1 MRQIYNFNTK
11 WGFSKEALEA
21 PTTMPE
27 RWNWVNIP
35 HTWNNIDG
43 QDGGNDLYRG
53 TAFYAKELE
62 KMDLPK
68 ADRYFLEIQGANSSA
83 ILYIN
88 GKKLANHDGGYS
100 TWRVDITDALEDKNL
115 FVFEVDNS
123 QNDRVYPQ
131 NADFTFYGG
140 IYRDLNI
147 IAVSESHFDLEYYG
161 TPGIK
166 VTPEVVGKDA
176 KVEVEV
182 FVKNVKETQKL
193 VYTLKDAEGNV
204 VAEKE
209 TPASE
214 TVASFEIENVHL
226 WHGKKDPYLYTAE
239 VCLKDEEVLDNV
251 SARFGCRTFE
261 IHPENGFILNGEE
274 YPLRGVSRH
283 QDRWGIG
290 NALLKEHHDED
301 MDLIC
306 ELGATTI
313 RLAHYQHDQYFYDL
327 CDERGMVVWAEIP
340 YISTHMP
347 NGRENTISQMKELV
361 VQNYNHP
368 SIIVWGLSNE
378 ITMHGDSDEDLRENH
393 VILNDLV
400 HEMDKTRLTTMACV
414 SMCSMDDPYVQIPDT
429 VSYNHYFGWYGGD
442 TSQNGP
448 WFDEFH
454 AKYPN
459 IPIGCSEYGC
469 EALNWHT
476 SDPQQDDYTEEYQAY
491 YHEELI
497 KQFYTRKY
505 MWATHV
511 WNMFDFGADSR
522 NEGGENGQN
531 HKGLITFDRKYKKDS
546 FYAYKAWLSDEPFV
560 HICGKRYVD
569 RVEETT
575 KVTVYSN
582 QPEVE
587 LFANGV
593 SLGKQTCPE
602 HFFYF
607 EVPNTGETTLV
618 AVAGDCKDE
627 SFIRKVEVFNEE
639 YRLKEKGAILNWFDV
654 TAPEGYYSL
663 NSKIEDIVKSEEG
676 ATVFKE
682 VMVSAM
688 GSMMGGNS
696 EKFDIA
702 PMMKMLGSFT
712 VLRLTSLL
720 GATNVTLTKEQ
731 LLDMNEKLNAIP
743 VVE

>member
-147 IAVSESHFDLEYYG
+147 IAVNESHFDLEYYG

-182 FVKNVKETQKL
+182 FVKNAKETQKL

-347 NGRENTISQMKELV
+347 NGRKNTISQMKELV

-476 SDPQQDDYTEEYQAY
+476 SDPQQGDYTEEYQAY